1 MCEKTSIKYLLQS
14 LALSDP
20 VDSVVN
26 PVGQDVQDVELAT
39 VE

>member
-1 MCEKTSIKYLLQS
+1 MCEKTSIQYLLQS

-20 VDSVVN
+20 VDSVVS
-26 PVGQDVQDVELAT
+26 PVGQDVQDVEFAT